1 MELLT
6 KKLVVFFAALI
17 MGSLQA
23 HADFVFQRNKNL
35 SVSLDKQEALV
46 VHTALGMLKK
56 DYAKVFGSEIIEAAS
71 PLIFIGT
78 LGGNSVAEKKV
89 SVKLLNGLR
98 SHNEGFI
105 MEVKND
111 RLYIVGSDKRGTA
124 YGILELSR
132 IIGVSPWEW
141 WADSQ
146 VKKRSTVSLKNG
158 FTKLEYPSVKYRG
171 IFFND
176 EDWGLLPWSS
186 TNFEP
191 GLPTVGK
198 TVGAIGPKTYAKVF
212 ELLLRLRANT
222 IWPAMHEVTVPF
234 YFTKGNKEVAD
245 QYGIIIGTSHCEPL
259 MRNSVNEWDIAGKG
273 DYNYTTNKEAMLAY
287 WTERL
292 KELKSADNIYTIGLR
307 GKHDG
312 MMQGVRTL
320 KEHKT
325 VLSQVLKDQRELL
338 KTYVNP
344 DVTKIPQVFI
354 PYKEVLDVYNDG
366 MEVPEDI
373 TLIWCDD
380 NYGYLK
386 HFPTEKERARKGG
399 NGVYYHISYWGR
411 PHDYLWLSTN
421 HPAQLYTQMKQAYD
435 KGAKDMWIV
444 NVGDLKPGE
453 YLTELFLDM
462 AWNINA
468 IKNDFSGLDQ
478 HLKHWLVREFGS
490 SNGQA
495 LLRVMNEYYRLAYI
509 RKPEFM
515 GATRTEEKD
524 PKYKIVADLPWSETA
539 IRERLKAYDVLLVQV
554 MNLSKKIPVAQK
566 DTWFQLV
573 EYPVLAAAE
582 MNKKILYGQLARYG
596 KSAWAE
602 SDRAYDRIEQLTQQ
616 YNAVSNGK
624 WKGIMNFKPRNLAV
638 FDRLPRIKA
647 EVGLASHT
655 PPKFLWNG
663 IAYTSYSGS
672 KPLSHGLGYQR
683 GAVTVPVGTTLS
695 YSFNADGADSL
706 RVELA
711 LAPNHPVEGKAIRY
725 AVRINDGPEQI
736 VNYATEGRSEE
747 WKENV
752 LRNQAIRNTSHIAD
766 KKSKQ
771 TIYIRALD
779 EGVILDQVKV
789 W

>member
-1 MELLT
+1 MELLI
-6 KKLVVFFAALI
+6 KKLALFFAVLI
-17 MGSLQA
+17 VGSFQA

-35 SVSLDKQEALV
+35 SISLDKQEAPV
-46 VHTALGMLKK
+46 VHTALGILKE
-56 DYAKVFGSEIIEAAS
+56 DYTKVFGGEIIEAAS

-78 LGGNSVAEKKV
+78 LGGNSIAEKYI
-89 SVKLLNGLR
+89 SPKLLSDLR
-98 SHNEGFI
+98 SHNEGFVI
-105 MEVKND
+105 EVKNN

-132 IIGVSPWEW
+132 MIGVSPWEW
-141 WADSQ
+141 WADAPIERKN
-146 VKKRSTVSLKNG
+146 VLSLKSGYNR
-158 FTKLEYPSVKYRG
+158 LEYPSVKYRG

-186 TNFEP
+186 TNYEP
-191 GLPTVGK
+191 GLPRIGTTK
-198 TVGAIGPKTYAKVF
+198 GAIGPKTYAKVF

-234 YFTKGNKEVAD
+234 YFIQGNKETAD
-245 QYGIIIGTSHCEPL
+245 QYGIIVGTSHCEPL
-259 MRNSVNEWDIAGKG
+259 MRNSLNEWDIAGKG

-292 KELKSADNIYTIGLR
+292 KELKGSDNIYTIGLR

-312 MMQGVRTL
+312 MMQGVKTL
-320 KEHKT
+320 KEHKA
-325 VLSQVLKDQRELL
+325 VLSQVIKDERELL

-366 MEVPEDI
+366 MEVPEDV

-386 HFPTEKERARKGG
+386 HFPTGKERARKGG

-435 KGAKDMWIV
+435 KGAKDFWIV

-468 IKNDFSGLDQ
+468 INNDIIGLDQ
-478 HLKHWLVREFGS
+478 HLKSWLGREFGS
-490 SNGQA
+490 SNGEA
-495 LLRVMNEYYRLAYI
+495 LLRLMNEYYRLAYI

-524 PKYKIVADLPWSETA
+524 PKYKIVADLPWSEPE
-539 IRERLKAYDVLLVQV
+539 IRERLKAYEALSEQV
-554 MNLSKKIPVAQK
+554 TALSKKIPLGQK

-573 EYPVLAAAE
+573 AYPVLGAAE
-582 MNKKILYGQLARYG
+582 MNKKILYGQLARHG
-596 KSAWAE
+596 KADWAE
-602 SDRAYDRIEQLTQQ
+602 SDKAYDQIEQLTQQ

-624 WKGIMNFKPRNLAV
+624 WRGMMDFKPRNLAV
-638 FDRLPRIKA
+638 FDRLARTKSEA
-647 EVGLASHT
+647 GLASHN
-655 PPKFLWNG
+655 PPKFKWNG
-663 IAYTSYSGS
+663 TGYTAYSGS
-672 KPLSHGLGYQR
+672 KPVAHGLGYQR
-683 GAVTVPVGTTLS
+683 GAVTVPVGTTLN
-695 YSFNADGADSL
+695 YSFNTNVADSL

-725 AVRINDGPEQI
+725 AIRINNEPEQI

-752 LRNQAIRNTSHIAD
+752 LRNQAIRSTNHLLN
-766 KKSKQ
+766 KKGKQ
-771 TIYIRALD
+771 MIYITALD
-779 EGVILDQVKV
+779 EGVIVDQVKV